1 MKKKIYL
8 TTPLYYVN
16 AEPHIGHS
24 YTNIA
29 TDALARF
36 YRLKGCD
43 VYFLT
48 GTDEHGE
55 KIEKVAEKEGKKDN
69 VKAFT
74 DSIVPIF
81 KELWDKLSISYDDFI
96 RTTEDRHKK
105 TVQYLLDLLHK
116 KGDIYESV
124 YEGWYCTPCE
134 MFWRDAQVKDT
145 DCHCPDCKRGLER
158 IKEKNY
164 FFKISKYQKWL
175 IDYIKKN
182 PDFIKPESRYNE
194 TLSFLEGE
202 VLQDLCISR
211 PKKRLAWG
219 IEVPFDKDYV
229 TYVWFDALVNYI
241 SAPGFGRDE
250 KNFKK
255 WWPADVQIIGKDI
268 LRQHAIYWPIMLHA
282 AGILP
287 PKRVF
292 AHGWWIIKGEKM
304 SKTKG
309 NIVNPIDVVSA
320 YGVDSYRYFLLR
332 EVPFGLDGNFS
343 EDAIVA
349 RFNNDL
355 ANDLGNLVNRT
366 LTMAEKYFKGIIH
379 KPEKYKKET
388 AEENLDTILIDK
400 AKGVSSK
407 LEEHV
412 GELNFSSALTH
423 VWELINT
430 TNKYIEDTA
439 PWKVSKEDRVPRL
452 KDIIYNLIEA
462 LRIVSL
468 SIYPFMPRTAEN
480 ILGQL
485 GLKQDIKH
493 YTFNDISKW
502 GLVKDKMKIKKG
514 LPLFPRIQ

>member
-211 PKKRLAWG
+211 PKKRLAW
-219 IEVPFDKDYV
+219 
-229 TYVWFDALVNYI
+229 
-241 SAPGFGRDE
+241 
-250 KNFKK
+250 
-255 WWPADVQIIGKDI
+255 
-268 LRQHAIYWPIMLHA
+268 
-282 AGILP
+282 
-287 PKRVF
+287 
-292 AHGWWIIKGEKM
+292 
-304 SKTKG
+304 
-309 NIVNPIDVVSA
+309 
-320 YGVDSYRYFLLR
+320 
-332 EVPFGLDGNFS
+332 
-343 EDAIVA
+343 
-349 RFNNDL
+349 
-355 ANDLGNLVNRT
+355 
-366 LTMAEKYFKGIIH
+366 
-379 KPEKYKKET
+379 
-388 AEENLDTILIDK
+388 
-400 AKGVSSK
+400 
-407 LEEHV
+407 
-412 GELNFSSALTH
+412 EL
-423 VWELINT
+423 
-430 TNKYIEDTA
+430 
-439 PWKVSKEDRVPRL
+439 
-452 KDIIYNLIEA
+452 
-462 LRIVSL
+462 
-468 SIYPFMPRTAEN
+468 
-480 ILGQL
+480 
-485 GLKQDIKH
+485 
-493 YTFNDISKW
+493 
-502 GLVKDKMKIKKG
+502 
-514 LPLFPRIQ
+514 